1 MPKGLFFN
9 GVPQRDIM
17 LTKVV
22 YRIQLK
28 NRKNYRLER
37 EVVFSVKRIGN
48 LKLLMLHGVLGSLF
62 K

>member
-1 MPKGLFFN
+1 
-9 GVPQRDIM
+9 M
-17 LTKVV
+17 LTSFE
-22 YRIQLK
+22 YHIQCK